1 MVKNSKGA
9 SINWFPGHMAK
20 ASRELEESL
29 KLVDMIIEIRDARM
43 PFASFNESFKKIY
56 SNKKRL
62 IIFNKAD
69 QLNSIDIKK
78 IEDYFKDE
86 NILLIDA
93 RDKSIKSV
101 VVKKINEICKD
112 KVERNL
118 RRGIKNTEIRSMV
131 IGIPNVGKSTFI
143 NTISSRKSLKVE
155 NKPGVTRNLQWVM
168 VDKTIKLL
176 DTPGILPPKLN
187 SEDDAILLSLLGSI
201 KDDILDPI
209 KTATYALEYINN
221 IDFNILKDRYNIET
235 FDNPLE
241 EIAKSKNI
249 LQNNDYDLDKTAIFV
264 INDVRNG
271 KLGKILWEDLNA
283 RK

>member
-29 KLVDMIIEIRDARM
+29 KLVDMIIELRDARM
-43 PFASFNESFKKIY
+43 PFASFNESFKNLYI
-56 SNKKRL
+56 NKKRL

-69 QLNSIDIKK
+69 QVNSSDLKK
-78 IEDYFKDE
+78 IEDCFKDE

-93 RDKSIKSV
+93 RNKSIKSLV
-101 VVKKINEICKD
+101 IKKINEICKD
-112 KVERNL
+112 KIERNL
-118 RRGIKNTEIRSMV
+118 RKGIKNTEIRSMV

-143 NTISSRKSLKVE
+143 NSVSSKKSLKAE
-155 NKPGVTRNLQWVM
+155 NKPGVTRSLQWVM

-209 KTATYALEYINN
+209 KVALYALDYINK

-235 FDNPLE
+235 FENVLE
-241 EIAKSKNI
+241 EISKSKNI
-249 LQNNDYDLDKTAIFV
+249 LQNNVYDLNKTAIFV

-271 KLGKILWEDLNA
+271 KLGKILWEDLDA